1 MILNIPFTTYSEAN
15 PEGPDSESLKNE
27 LHFKSTL
34 NFGFSWMYISHCK
47 AFRHG
52 VSICSIMHLTVFLV
66 CVVISH
72 PWYLHFMSDSTQ
84 LWWFCESPSSWNPYF
99 LDDKLEQAWEH
110 WNQPGSFIYWSSH
123 TMYDQAIASNKVKLL
138 KLEQKFWN
146 NHCESFMSI
155 RRSVMKIFKNSMG
168 VCGDVHPQYEPK
180 LSWWSCSSFVVV

>member
-123 TMYDQAIASNKVKLL
+123 TMYDQRIWRLADANSICKTFWDDISKTFWDVCKFQVGTCFQISKKELWASA
-138 KLEQKFWN
+138 
-146 NHCESFMSI
+146 CA
-155 RRSVMKIFKNSMG
+155 
-168 VCGDVHPQYEPK
+168 
-180 LSWWSCSSFVVV
+180 